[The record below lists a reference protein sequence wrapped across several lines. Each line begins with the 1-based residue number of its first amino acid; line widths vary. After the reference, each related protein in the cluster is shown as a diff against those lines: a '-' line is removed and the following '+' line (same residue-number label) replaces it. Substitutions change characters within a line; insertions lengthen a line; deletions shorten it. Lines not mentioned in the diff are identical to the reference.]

1 LLGSIVGVTVFL
13 VLLLFAVQL
22 AMNLYATSAVTSVA
36 FDAARQVAGS
46 AAVSP
51 EDAEAHARAVL
62 DDFDAEGGQLAFD
75 WHRSTPDEVVLEV
88 RAVRP
93 TPLLP
98 AVRFPFQTVRRTVT
112 VRREAPR

>member
-1 LLGSIVGVTVFL
+1 MVGVTVFL

-46 AAVSP
+46 AATSRQ
-51 EDAEAHARAVL
+51 DAEAHARAVL
-62 DDFDAEGGQLAFD
+62 DDFEAQGGRLHFD
-75 WHRSTPDEVVLEV
+75 WTASDPDRVVLRIE
-88 RAVRP
+88 AVRP

-98 AVRFPFQTVRRTVT
+98 KVHFPFQTVKRTVT
-112 VRREAPR
+112 VRREKPR